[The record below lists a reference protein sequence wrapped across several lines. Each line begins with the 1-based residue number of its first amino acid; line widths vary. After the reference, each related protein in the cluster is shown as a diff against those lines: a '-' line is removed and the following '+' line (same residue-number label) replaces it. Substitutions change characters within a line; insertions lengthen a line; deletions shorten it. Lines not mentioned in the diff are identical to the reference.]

1 MARKKGRDR
10 DVVSELQEDARW
22 SSYTNSVIR
31 WHHTA
36 GGGGAP
42 RSSLSRTARIW
53 IWVVVVSS
61 VMGIVWSVVAAVLT
75 DP

>member
-1 MARKKGRDR
+1 MARKRNRDR

-22 SSYTNSVIR
+22 SSYTNSVVR
-31 WHHTA
+31 WHQTA

-53 IWVVVVSS
+53 ILV
-61 VMGIVWSVVAAVLT
+61 GVAAVLVAFVVVLAT
-75 DP
+75 ALVTEP